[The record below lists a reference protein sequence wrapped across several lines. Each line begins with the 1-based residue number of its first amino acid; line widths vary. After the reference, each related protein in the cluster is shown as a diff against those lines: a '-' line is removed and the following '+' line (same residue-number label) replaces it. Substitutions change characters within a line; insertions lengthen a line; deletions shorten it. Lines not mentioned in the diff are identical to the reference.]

1 VFIFS
6 LPGAQVWWAN
16 LGEVLFSEDLATFAK
31 QSLNTAMRGG
41 PGELR

>member
-1 VFIFS
+1 MFIFS

-16 LGEVLFSEDLATFAK
+16 LGEVLFSEDSATCAK
-31 QSLNTAMRGG
+31 QSLTTAMRGG